1 MAKGVVVLHLFCE
14 KKKKKKKTKNGGV
27 TVEERMKMIYF
38 ALDTIKSLKSLAKIK
53 IKWTKLSNKKY
64 CP

>member
-1 MAKGVVVLHLFCE
+1 MAKGVVV
-14 KKKKKKKTKNGGV
+14 KKKNKNGGV

-38 ALDTIKSLKSLAKIK
+38 ALDTIKGLKSLAKIK

-64 CP
+64 CPRALQ